1 MSKNRL
7 RETKGGERSWQ
18 TSEVEQWKVV
28 MLATQEVL
36 QKISQGLVG
45 RQHWCTLCSFF
56 YACGTIS
63 RRELFRE
70 LGK

>member
-18 TSEVEQWKVV
+18 TSEVEQWRVV
-28 MLATQEVL
+28 GLATQEEL
-36 QKISQGLVG
+36 QKCGQGLLG
-45 RQHWCTLCSFF
+45 RQHCCTVWPCV